1 MTVPKELLAKL
12 GHYQEWRSGKLDFDM
27 LDYVNC
33 VATPDL
39 LFGFLE
45 LLRPSLVLHQ
55 GNYFLAS
62 HFDEANYNEWMKR
75 LNDPVAVQKVMNHLH
90 ISTLF
95 QQQEVPDI
103 VAREAA
109 QQIAACWSKVLADR
123 GLVAEA
129 FGDTL
134 EDAEVTF
141 FGTPKWNPIE
151 QPLP

>member
-1 MTVPKELLAKL
+1 MNVPQELLVKL
-12 GHYQEWRSGKLDFDM
+12 RDYQAWRSEKLDFDL

-45 LLRPSLVLHQ
+45 LLCPSLILHD
-55 GNYFLAS
+55 GNYFLAN
-62 HFDEANYNEWMKR
+62 HFNAATYDEWMSQ
-75 LNDPVAVQKVMNHLH
+75 LNDPVAVQKVMNHMH

-95 QQQEVPDI
+95 QQQDVPDV

-109 QQIAACWSKVLADR
+109 QHIAACWSKALADKE
-123 GLVAEA
+123 LIAEA

-134 EDAEVTF
+134 ENAEVTF
-141 FGTPKWNPIE
+141 FRIRK
-151 QPLP
+151 